1 MKTKSFRKLSFVLAV
16 AMILSVF
23 YPAAGVF
30 AASKPTL
37 NATSKTFLLAVDG
50 RDEFDFNIKNKK
62 SGWAYEWESSDTDVA
77 EVDDL
82 GLVTAVGVGSATITV
97 YITDKK
103 TGEEVIELSAK
114 VTVKDN
120 IKTVKISNAPEGN
133 KLAVGQEYDFNRSYV
148 TNSGSTKKTTSI
160 TRWEVTPAENANIID
175 DSGLFVANAAGE
187 YTITA
192 RSFQSTAKYEAWLA
206 DKEANAAYVLA
217 EDSIKITVAPSMVEV
232 KQKDLDTLTV
242 TFDSAMKQEDLAK
255 NLKVYYLAGT
265 TKVLH
270 QISAITLDSTNK
282 VATVDF
288 YGKLV
293 KDTTYVVEYPDME
306 SKEFKSSAAKDT
318 DVVSGEILTKTAQI
332 ATPEK
337 LEIAL
342 YDKNGVNIADNNL
355 LNRVEL
361 KSSNNATILVG
372 RDLSMYKV
380 GDTTTIS
387 VTYHTYNYDLTTGQ
401 EIGVVTFE
409 GVVTCVEKK
418 TNNVGVL
425 NAYTVVTGVA
435 KTDGT
440 ITKQADFSN
449 VKHSIAAGDSGY
461 YLAVQLK
468 GKRADGTDLYT
479 TNVDSDA
486 GFKYV
491 TSNKDI
497 LIVGEKDGFVYP
509 VREGTASVV
518 VSYNDVVVGT
528 AVITVVGPRKV
539 ANVTLDATSIK
550 LSNDVDV
557 QDTKSVT
564 VTVKDQLGDDY
575 TNNCVIETT
584 INGNIYDN
592 GLLKSGDN
600 PIVFNAAN
608 IPEGTYTYT
617 VKVTDKST
625 WTTTTRFISVTVL
638 KPLSDDVYYYAVE
651 PDKTE
656 YDMNL
661 TSWDKDEDVT
671 LSLFGYASNGVRN
684 DKVDLTKDGY
694 KVTVKTPSG
703 KKYVNYPVSTTGS
716 GVTMFDTVSE
726 SVAVLKL
733 VRSEEEKVDN
743 SKIITNQ
750 GTYSNKTI
758 FTKLET
764 GTYIIEAEDASGK
777 AINATYFTVKDTQ
790 AAPSLK
796 VNKLYT
802 DKTNL
807 VDAVNDCFDFVVNGQ
822 YLDVEYLIEGENY
835 AGDVTNAD
843 NSKSALI
850 KNVYVYEKIT
860 NELYIR
866 HNVTV
871 NAVITYGFNN

>member
-30 AASKPTL
+30 AASKPKL
-37 NATSKTFLLAVDG
+37 NATSKTLLLAVDG

-77 EVDDL
+77 EVGDK

-103 TGEEVIELSAK
+103 TGEEVKELSAK

-160 TRWEVTPAENANIID
+160 TRWEVTPAENAKID
-175 DSGLFVANAAGE
+175 DRGLFVANAAGE

-192 RSFQSTAKYEAWLA
+192 RSFQSKAKYEAWLA

-232 KQKDLDTLTV
+232 KQKDLDTITV

-306 SKEFKSSAAKDT
+306 SKEFKSAAAKYT

-418 TNNVGVL
+418 TDNVGVL
-425 NAYTVVTGVA
+425 NAYTVAT
-435 KTDGT
+435 KSGT
-440 ITKQADFSN
+440 KKQADFSN

-468 GKRADGTDLYT
+468 GKKADGTDLYT
-479 TNVDSDA
+479 TNVDNDN

-497 LIVGEKDGFVYP
+497 LIVGENDGFVYP

-528 AVITVVGPRKV
+528 AVITVVGPRRV
-539 ANVTLDATSIK
+539 ANVTLDATSFK
-550 LSNDVDV
+550 LSNSPKV
-557 QDTKSVT
+557 QDTKKVT

-575 TNNCVIETT
+575 TYCGIETT
-584 INGNIYDN
+584 INGNINDH
-592 GLLKSGDN
+592 GLLASVANEN
-600 PIVFNAAN
+600 PIVFEAAN
-608 IPEGTYTYT
+608 VPPGTYTYT
-617 VKVTDKST
+617 VKVTDYST
-625 WTTTTRFISVTVL
+625 WTTKTRFISVTVL
-638 KPLSDDVYYYAVE
+638 KPSSDNDVYYYAVE

-661 TSWDKDEDVT
+661 TSGDTEENVT

-684 DKVDLTKDGY
+684 DKVDLENGGY

-703 KKYVNYPVSTTGS
+703 KKYVNYSDSTSGS
-716 GVTMFDTVSE
+716 GVTMFDTVSG
-726 SVAVLKL
+726 SAAVLEL
-733 VRSEEEKVDN
+733 VKTEQEPDN
-743 SKIITNQ
+743 LNKTIEGNYSK
-750 GTYSNKTI
+750 KTI

-802 DKTNL
+802 DKTDL
-807 VDAVNDCFDFVVNGQ
+807 VAAVNDCFDFVVNGK
-822 YLDVEYLIEGENY
+822 YLDVEYLIKDENY
-835 AGDVTNAD
+835 AGDVENAD
-843 NSKSALI
+843 HSKSAFI
-850 KNVYVYEKIT
+850 KNVYVYEKIKD
-860 NELYIR
+860 NLYIR

-871 NAVITYGFNN
+871 NAVITYNFNN

>member
-30 AASKPTL
+30 AASKPKL
-37 NATSKTFLLAVDG
+37 NATSKTLLLAVDG

-77 EVDDL
+77 EVDDK

-103 TGEEVIELSAK
+103 TGEEVKELSAK

-160 TRWEVTPAENANIID
+160 TRWEVTPAENAKID

-192 RSFQSTAKYEAWLA
+192 RSFQSKAKYEAWLA

-232 KQKDLDTLTV
+232 KQKDLDTITV

-306 SKEFKSSAAKDT
+306 SKEFKSAAAKYT

-342 YDKNGVNIADNNL
+342 YDKNGVNIADNNNDNDAL

-361 KSSNNATILVG
+361 KSSNNATTLVG
-372 RDLSMYKV
+372 RNLSMYKV

-387 VTYHTYNYDLTTGQ
+387 VTYHTYDYDLTTGQ

-418 TNNVGVL
+418 TDNVGVL
-425 NAYTVVTGVA
+425 NAYTVVT
-435 KTDGT
+435 KSGT
-440 ITKQADFSN
+440 KKQADFSN

-468 GKRADGTDLYT
+468 GKKADGTDLYT
-479 TNVDSDA
+479 TNVESDA

-497 LIVGEKDGFVYP
+497 LIVGEYDGFVYP

-528 AVITVVGPRKV
+528 AVITVVGARKV
-539 ANVTLDATSIK
+539 ANVTLDATSFK
-550 LSNDVDV
+550 LSNDDDV

-575 TNNCVIETT
+575 TNCGIETT
-584 INGNIYDN
+584 INGNISDP
-592 GLLKSGDN
+592 GLLKSGAN
-600 PIVFNAAN
+600 ANGANATIVFDAAEV
-608 IPEGTYTYT
+608 PQGTYTYT
-617 VKVTDKST
+617 VKVTDYST

-638 KPLSDDVYYYAVE
+638 APSSDDVYYYAVE

-661 TSWDKDEDVT
+661 TSWDTDEDVT

-684 DKVDLTKDGY
+684 VRVDLTKGDY
-694 KVTVKTPSG
+694 KVTVKTPYG
-703 KKYVNYPVSTTGS
+703 NKYVNYSDSATGA
-716 GVTMFDTVSE
+716 GVTMLDTVSGQ

-733 VRSEEEKVDN
+733 VKTVLDDKDPR
-743 SKIITNQ
+743 TN
-750 GTYSNKTI
+750 TPKKTI

-764 GTYIIEAEDASGK
+764 GTYIIEAVDASGK

-802 DKTNL
+802 DKNNL
-807 VDAVNDCFDFVVNGQ
+807 VDAVNDCFDFVVNGK
-822 YLDVEYLIEGENY
+822 YLDVEYLIDENY
-835 AGDVTNAD
+835 AGDVENAD
-843 NSKSALI
+843 GSKSAFI
-850 KNVYVYEKIT
+850 KNVYVYEEIASG
-860 NELYIR
+860 LYIR

-871 NAVITYGFNN
+871 NAVITYNFHN

>member
-37 NATSKTFLLAVDG
+37 NATSKTLLLAVDG

-77 EVDDL
+77 EVDDK

-103 TGEEVIELSAK
+103 TGEEVKELSAK

-160 TRWEVTPAENANIID
+160 TRWEVTPAENAKID

-192 RSFQSTAKYEAWLA
+192 RSFQSKAKYEAWLA

-232 KQKDLDTLTV
+232 KQKDLDTITV

-306 SKEFKSSAAKDT
+306 SKEFKSAAAKYT

-342 YDKNGVNIADNNL
+342 YDKNGVNIADNNNDNDAL

-361 KSSNNATILVG
+361 KSSNNATTLVG
-372 RDLSMYKV
+372 RNLSMYKV

-387 VTYHTYNYDLTTGQ
+387 VTYHTYDYDLTTGQ

-418 TNNVGVL
+418 TDNVGVL
-425 NAYTVVTGVA
+425 NAYTVVT
-435 KTDGT
+435 KSGT
-440 ITKQADFSN
+440 KKQADFSN

-468 GKRADGTDLYT
+468 GKKADGTDLYT
-479 TNVDSDA
+479 TNVDNDA

-497 LIVGEKDGFVYP
+497 LIVGEYDGFVYP

-528 AVITVVGPRKV
+528 AVITVVGARKV
-539 ANVTLDATSIK
+539 ANVTLDATSFK
-550 LSNDVDV
+550 LSNDDDV

-575 TNNCVIETT
+575 TNCGIETT
-584 INGNIYDN
+584 INGNINDH
-592 GLLKSGDN
+592 GLLTSVASAN
-600 PIVFNAAN
+600 PIAFNAAN
-608 IPEGTYTYT
+608 VPQGTYTYT
-617 VKVTDKST
+617 VKVTDYST

-638 KPLSDDVYYYAVE
+638 EPSSDDNVYYYAVE

-661 TSWDKDEDVT
+661 TSWDIKEDVT

-684 DKVDLTKDGY
+684 VRVDLTKGDY
-694 KVTVKTPSG
+694 KVTVKTPYG
-703 KKYVNYPVSTTGS
+703 NKYVNYSDSATGS
-716 GVTMFDTVSE
+716 GVTMLDTVTGQ

-733 VRSEEEKVDN
+733 VNTVPDDKDPRTPK
-743 SKIITNQ
+743 
-750 GTYSNKTI
+750 KTI
-758 FTKLET
+758 FNKLET
-764 GTYIIEAEDASGK
+764 GTYIIEAVDASGK

-802 DKTNL
+802 DKTDL
-807 VDAVNDCFDFVVNGQ
+807 VEAVNDCFDFVVNGK
-822 YLDVEYLIEGENY
+822 YLDVEYLIDENY
-835 AGDVTNAD
+835 AGNVENAD
-843 NSKSALI
+843 HSKSAFI
-850 KNVYVYEKIT
+850 KNVYVYEEIAT
-860 NELYIR
+860 GLYIR

-871 NAVITYGFNN
+871 NAVITYNFNN

>member
-30 AASKPTL
+30 AASKPKL
-37 NATSKTFLLAVDG
+37 NATSKTLLLAVDG

-77 EVDDL
+77 EVDDK

-103 TGEEVIELSAK
+103 TGEEVKELSAK

-160 TRWEVTPAENANIID
+160 TRWEVTPAENAKID
-175 DSGLFVANAAGE
+175 DRGLFVANAAGE

-192 RSFQSTAKYEAWLA
+192 RSFQSKAKYEAWLA

-217 EDSIKITVAPSMVEV
+217 EDSIKITVAPSMVKA
-232 KQKDLDTLTV
+232 KQKDLDTITV

-306 SKEFKSSAAKDT
+306 SKEFKSSAAKYT

-342 YDKNGVNIADNNL
+342 YDKNGVNIADNNNDNDAL

-361 KSSNNATILVG
+361 KSSNNATTLVG
-372 RDLSMYKV
+372 RNLSMYKV

-387 VTYHTYNYDLTTGQ
+387 VTYHTYDYDLTTGQ

-418 TNNVGVL
+418 TDNVGVL
-425 NAYTVVTGVA
+425 NAYTVVT
-435 KTDGT
+435 KSGT
-440 ITKQADFSN
+440 KKQADFSN

-479 TNVDSDA
+479 TNVEGDA

-497 LIVGEKDGFVYP
+497 LIVGEYDGFVYP

-528 AVITVVGPRKV
+528 AVITVVGARKV
-539 ANVTLDATSIK
+539 ANVTLDATSFK
-550 LSNDVDV
+550 LSNDDDV
-557 QDTKSVT
+557 HDTKYVT

-575 TNNCVIETT
+575 TNCGIETT
-584 INGNIYDN
+584 INGNISDP
-592 GLLKSGDN
+592 GLLKSGAN
-600 PIVFNAAN
+600 ANGANATIVFDAAEV
-608 IPEGTYTYT
+608 PQGTYTYT
-617 VKVTDKST
+617 VKVTDYST

-638 KPLSDDVYYYAVE
+638 APSSDDKVYYYAVE

-661 TSWDKDEDVT
+661 TSWDTDEDVT

-684 DKVDLTKDGY
+684 VRVNLTQGDY
-694 KVTVKTPSG
+694 KVTVKTPYG
-703 KKYVNYPVSTTGS
+703 NKYGNYSED
-716 GVTMFDTVSE
+716 GVTMLNTVTGQ

-733 VRSEEEKVDN
+733 VKTKLDDKDPREQK
-743 SKIITNQ
+743 
-750 GTYSNKTI
+750 KTI

-764 GTYIIEAEDASGK
+764 GTYIIEAVDASGK

-802 DKTNL
+802 DKTDL
-807 VDAVNDCFDFVVNGQ
+807 VEAVNDCFDFVVNGK
-822 YLDVEYLIEGENY
+822 YLDVEYLIEDENY
-835 AGDVTNAD
+835 AGDVVNAD
-843 NSKSALI
+843 GSSSAFI
-850 KNVYVYEKIT
+850 KNVYVYEEIT
-860 NELYIR
+860 TGLYIR

-871 NAVITYGFNN
+871 NAVITYNFHN

>member
-30 AASKPTL
+30 AASKPKL
-37 NATSKTFLLAVDG
+37 NATSKTLLLAVDG

-77 EVDDL
+77 EVDDK

-103 TGEEVIELSAK
+103 TGEEVKELSAK

-160 TRWEVTPAENANIID
+160 TRWEVTPAENAKID

-192 RSFQSTAKYEAWLA
+192 RSFQSKAKYEAWLA

-232 KQKDLDTLTV
+232 KQKDLDTITV

-306 SKEFKSSAAKDT
+306 SKEFKSAAAKYT

-342 YDKNGVNIADNNL
+342 YDKNGVNIADNNNDNDAL

-361 KSSNNATILVG
+361 KSSNNATTLVG
-372 RDLSMYKV
+372 RNLSMYKV

-387 VTYHTYNYDLTTGQ
+387 VTYHTYDYDLTTGQ

-418 TNNVGVL
+418 TDNVGVL
-425 NAYTVVTGVA
+425 NAYTVVT
-435 KTDGT
+435 KNESGT
-440 ITKQADFSN
+440 TKQADFSN

-468 GKRADGTDLYT
+468 GKKADGTDLYT
-479 TNVDSDA
+479 TNVDSDD

-497 LIVGEKDGFVYP
+497 LIVDERFGLVYP

-528 AVITVVGPRKV
+528 AVITVVGARKV
-539 ANVTLDATSIK
+539 ANVTLDATSFK
-550 LSNDVDV
+550 LSNDDDV

-575 TNNCVIETT
+575 TYYGIETT
-584 INGNIYDN
+584 INGNIDDH
-592 GLLKSGDN
+592 GLLYSGAN
-600 PIVFNAAN
+600 ANTIVFNAAN
-608 IPEGTYTYT
+608 VPQGTYTYT
-617 VKVTDKST
+617 VKVTDYST

-638 KPLSDDVYYYAVE
+638 APSSDDNVYYYAVE

-661 TSWDKDEDVT
+661 TSWDTEENVT

-684 DKVDLTKDGY
+684 VRVNLTQDDY
-694 KVTVKTPSG
+694 KVTVKTPYG
-703 KKYVNYPVSTTGS
+703 NKYGNYTAD
-716 GVTMFDTVSE
+716 GVTKLDTVTGQ

-733 VRSEEEKVDN
+733 VNTKPDDKDPRTPK
-743 SKIITNQ
+743 
-750 GTYSNKTI
+750 KTI

-764 GTYIIEAEDASGK
+764 GTYIIEAVDASGK

-822 YLDVEYLIEGENY
+822 YLDVEYLIDGENY
-835 AGDVTNAD
+835 AGDVENAD
-843 NSKSALI
+843 GSKSAFI
-850 KNVYVYEKIT
+850 KNVYVYEQIT
-860 NELYIR
+860 TGLYIR

-871 NAVITYGFNN
+871 NAVITYNFNN

>member
-30 AASKPTL
+30 AASKPKL
-37 NATSKTFLLAVDG
+37 NATSKTLLLAVDG

-77 EVDDL
+77 EVDDK

-103 TGEEVIELSAK
+103 TGEEVKELSAK

-160 TRWEVTPAENANIID
+160 TRWEVTPAENAKID
-175 DSGLFVANAAGE
+175 DRGLFVANAAGE

-192 RSFQSTAKYEAWLA
+192 RSFQSKAKYEAWLA

-232 KQKDLDTLTV
+232 KQKDLDTITV

-306 SKEFKSSAAKDT
+306 SKEFKSAAAKYT

-342 YDKNGVNIADNNL
+342 YDKNGVNIADNNNANDAL

-361 KSSNNATILVG
+361 KSSNNATTLVG
-372 RDLSMYKV
+372 RNLSMYKV

-387 VTYHTYNYDLTTGQ
+387 VTYHTYDYDLTTGQ
-401 EIGVVTFE
+401 EIGVVIFE

-418 TNNVGVL
+418 TDNVGVL
-425 NAYTVVTGVA
+425 NAYTVVT
-435 KTDGT
+435 KSGT
-440 ITKQADFSN
+440 TKQADISN

-468 GKRADGTDLYT
+468 GKKADGTDLYT
-479 TNVDSDA
+479 TNVDNDA

-497 LIVGEKDGFVYP
+497 LIVGEYDGLVYP

-528 AVITVVGPRKV
+528 AVITVVGARKV
-539 ANVTLDATSIK
+539 ANVTLDATSFK
-550 LSNDVDV
+550 LSNDGDV
-557 QDTKSVT
+557 KDTKSVT

-575 TNNCVIETT
+575 TNCGIETT
-584 INGNIYDN
+584 INGNINDH
-592 GLLKSGDN
+592 GLLTSVANAN

-608 IPEGTYTYT
+608 VPQGTYTYT
-617 VKVTDKST
+617 VKVTDYST

-638 KPLSDDVYYYAVE
+638 APSSDDNVYYYAVE

-661 TSWDKDEDVT
+661 TSWDTNENVT

-684 DKVDLTKDGY
+684 VRVDLTQGDY
-694 KVTVKTPSG
+694 KVTVKTPYG
-703 KKYVNYPVSTTGS
+703 NKYGNYTAA
-716 GVTMFDTVSE
+716 GVTKLDTVTGQ

-733 VRSEEEKVDN
+733 VNTVQDDKDPRTPK
-743 SKIITNQ
+743 
-750 GTYSNKTI
+750 KTI

-764 GTYIIEAEDASGK
+764 GTYIIEAVDASGK

-822 YLDVEYLIEGENY
+822 YLDVEYLIDENY
-835 AGDVTNAD
+835 AGDVAHAD
-843 NSKSALI
+843 GSRSALI
-850 KNVYVYEKIT
+850 KNVYVYEEIT
-860 NELYIR
+860 TGSYIR

-871 NAVITYGFNN
+871 NAVITYNFNN

>member
-30 AASKPTL
+30 AASKPKL
-37 NATSKTFLLAVDG
+37 NATSKTLLLAVDG

-77 EVDDL
+77 EVDDK

-103 TGEEVIELSAK
+103 TGEEVKELSAK

-160 TRWEVTPAENANIID
+160 TRWEVTPAENAKID

-192 RSFQSTAKYEAWLA
+192 RSFQSKAKYEAWLA

-232 KQKDLDTLTV
+232 KQKDLDTITV

-306 SKEFKSSAAKDT
+306 SKEFKSAAAKYT

-342 YDKNGVNIADNNL
+342 YDKNGVNIADNNNDNDAL

-361 KSSNNATILVG
+361 KSSNNATTLVG
-372 RDLSMYKV
+372 RNLSMYKV

-387 VTYHTYNYDLTTGQ
+387 VTYHTYDYDLTTGQ

-418 TNNVGVL
+418 TDNVGVL
-425 NAYTVVTGVA
+425 NAYTVVT
-435 KTDGT
+435 KSGT
-440 ITKQADFSN
+440 KKQADFSN

-468 GKRADGTDLYT
+468 GKKADGTDLYT

-497 LIVGEKDGFVYP
+497 LIVGEYDGFVYP

-528 AVITVVGPRKV
+528 AVITVVGARKV
-539 ANVTLDATSIK
+539 ANVTLDATSFK
-550 LSNDVDV
+550 LSNDDDV

-575 TNNCVIETT
+575 TNCGIETT
-584 INGNIYDN
+584 INGNINDH
-592 GLLKSGDN
+592 GLLTSVASAN

-608 IPEGTYTYT
+608 VPQGTYTYT
-617 VKVTDKST
+617 VKVTDYST

-638 KPLSDDVYYYAVE
+638 APSSDDNVYYYAVE

-661 TSWDKDEDVT
+661 TSWDTNENVT

-684 DKVDLTKDGY
+684 VRVDLTQGDY
-694 KVTVKTPSG
+694 KVTVKTPYG
-703 KKYVNYPVSTTGS
+703 NKYGNYTAD
-716 GVTMFDTVSE
+716 GVTMLNTVTGQ

-733 VRSEEEKVDN
+733 VNTVQDDKDPRTPK
-743 SKIITNQ
+743 
-750 GTYSNKTI
+750 KTI

-764 GTYIIEAEDASGK
+764 GTYIIEAVDASGK

-802 DKTNL
+802 DKTDL
-807 VDAVNDCFDFVVNGQ
+807 VAAVNDCFDFVVNGQ
-822 YLDVEYLIEGENY
+822 YLDVEYLIDENY
-835 AGDVTNAD
+835 AGDVANAD
-843 NSKSALI
+843 GSRSALI
-850 KNVYVYEKIT
+850 KNVYVYEEIT
-860 NELYIR
+860 TGSYIR

-871 NAVITYGFNN
+871 NAVITYNFNN